1 MRQSLFFFTPVYV
14 ILDVGGFYS
23 NCTREEKILYG

>member
-23 NCTREEKILYG
+23 NCKREKILYG